1 MLIETHLLIY
11 NFTMKK
17 FFAFIMLVAVLAAPS
32 RADEGMWIPALIQKL
47 NIKDMQN
54 TGLRLSAE
62 DIYSINNSSLKDAI
76 VSIGGCT
83 AEMISPDG
91 LMLTNHHCAF
101 GDIQRHSSVENDYL
115 QNGFWAKTKTDELPN
130 PQKIARFLISTEEVT
145 DKVLA
150 EVTSGMSFEERNR
163 KVSQISARLE
173 REATDGTHYQAQ
185 VRSFYEQNRYFLF
198 VYETFR
204 DVRLVG
210 VPPQS
215 LGKFGGDTDNWSW
228 PRHTADFALYRVY
241 SGPDGKPASYSKD
254 NIPLK
259 PRHFLPISIKGV
271 QDGDYAMVM
280 GYPGTTNRYRTSTE
294 VEFTMNVTNAIRIDV
309 REKKLDIIKAY
320 METGPKAR
328 IQYANKYAGSSN
340 YYKYSIGQNLGL
352 NNLNVIEKKQTQER
366 EFEKWVA
373 ASPAR
378 QAKYGKALEM
388 IRSAYV
394 DIEDEMA
401 QDYLSEALLRGPEIF
416 MFAYRTRALYN
427 LLEKPAENKDR
438 ITQIANN
445 IEESLES
452 YFKDYDAGTDQKLAG
467 QLTRLYAERT
477 PARFHPKFFSTIK
490 SKFKGDFD
498 KYAAQMFAKTIFSDQ
513 AKLSAFLKNPS
524 KKVLD
529 NDPAFNAAGDV
540 FDMLRIIGEE
550 TQKTAAVLEEGRH
563 LWVAGLM
570 EMHPNRILYPDANST
585 MRLTYGT
592 VGSYEPR
599 DGVIYK
605 ETTTVNGYI
614 EKEIPGDDEFDVLA
628 RMKELILARD
638 FGRYADENGDLIAC
652 FISNNDITGGNSG
665 SPVINA
671 NGELIGCAFDGNWEA
686 MSGDLAFEPEIQ
698 RTISVDIRFVL
709 WVIDK
714 FAGATHLINE
724 MTIVE

>member
-1 MLIETHLLIY
+1 MNIF
-11 NFTMKK
+11 NMMKK
-17 FFAFIMLVAVLAAPS
+17 FLALIILAVVLVFPAK
-32 RADEGMWIPALIQKL
+32 ADEGMWIPALIHKL
-47 NIKDMQN
+47 NINDMQK
-54 TGLRLSAE
+54 TGLKLSAE

-115 QNGFWAKTKTDELPN
+115 QNGFWAKTKADELPN

-145 DKVLA
+145 EKVLA
-150 EVTSGMSFEERNR
+150 EVKPGMSFEERNR
-163 KVSQISARLE
+163 LISQASARLE
-173 REATDGTHYQAQ
+173 REATQGTHYQAQ
-185 VRSFYEQNRYFLF
+185 VRSFFEQNRYFLF

-210 VPPQS
+210 VPPQA

-259 PRHFLPISIKGV
+259 PRHFLPISLKGV
-271 QDGDYAMVM
+271 QDGDFAMVM
-280 GYPGTTNRYRTSTE
+280 GYPGTTNRYRTSVE

-320 METGPKAR
+320 METGPRAR

-352 NNLNVIEKKQTQER
+352 KNLNVIEKKQAQEK

-394 DIEDEMA
+394 DIEDEIA

-416 MFAYRTRALYN
+416 MFAYRSRALYN
-427 LLEKPAENKDR
+427 LLEKPAENSER
-438 ITQIANN
+438 IAQIANN
-445 IEESLES
+445 IQESLDS
-452 YFKDYDAGTDQKLAG
+452 YFRDYDAGTDQKLAG
-467 QLTRLYAERT
+467 RLMRLYAERT
-477 PARFHPKFFSTIK
+477 PARFHPKFFGTIK
-490 SKFKGDFD
+490 SKFKGDYD
-498 KYAAQMFAKTIFSDQ
+498 KFAAHMFSKTIFADQ
-513 AKLSAFLKNPS
+513 NKLSAFLKSPS

-529 NDPAFNAAGDV
+529 KDPAFIAAGDV

-550 TQKTAAVLEEGRH
+550 TQKTAAVLDEGRH

-570 EMHPNRILYPDANST
+570 EMYPDRIFYPDANST

-605 ETTTVNGYI
+605 ETTTVRGYI
-614 EKEIPGDDEFDVLA
+614 EKEIPGDDEFDVPP

-638 FGRYADENGDLIAC
+638 FGRYADENGNLIAC

-714 FAGATHLINE
+714 YAGARHLIEE

>member
-1 MLIETHLLIY
+1 
-11 NFTMKK
+11 MKK
-17 FFAFIMLVAVLAAPS
+17 FFALLFLVAVLAAPS
-32 RADEGMWIPALIQKL
+32 RADEGMWIPALIHKL
-47 NIKDMQN
+47 NINDMQN
-54 TGLRLSAE
+54 AGLRLSAE

-101 GDIQRHSSVENDYL
+101 GDIQRHSSVESDYL
-115 QNGFWAKTKTDELPN
+115 QNGFWAKTKGDELSN

-163 KVSQISARLE
+163 KVSQVSARLE
-173 REATDGTHYQAQ
+173 REATEGTHYQAQ
-185 VRSFYEQNRYFLF
+185 VRSFFEQNRYFIF

-210 VPPQS
+210 VPPQA

-241 SGPDGKPASYSKD
+241 AGPDGKPAAYSKE

-271 QDGDYAMVM
+271 QDGDFAMVM
-280 GYPGTTNRYRTSTE
+280 GYPGTTNRYKTSTE
-294 VEFTMNVTNAIRIDV
+294 VQYTMDVTNTIRIDV
-309 REKKLDIIKAY
+309 REKKLEIIKEY
-320 METGPKAR
+320 METGPRAR

-352 NNLNVIEKKQTQER
+352 NNLNVIEKKKAQEK
-366 EFEKWVA
+366 EFEQWVA

-378 QAKYGKALEM
+378 QAKYGKALDM

-394 DIEDEMA
+394 DIEDETA
-401 QDYLSEALLRGPEIF
+401 QEYLSESLLRGPEIF
-416 MFAYRTRALYN
+416 MFAYRSRALYN
-427 LLEKPAENKDR
+427 LLEKPEENKDR

-452 YFKDYDAGTDQKLAG
+452 YFKDYDAATDQKLAAR
-467 QLTRLYAERT
+467 LMRLYSERT
-477 PARFHPKFFSTIK
+477 NARFHPKFFGTIEG
-490 SKFKGDFD
+490 KFKGDYD
-498 KYAAQMFAKTIFSDQ
+498 KYAAQMFSKTVFADR

-529 NDPAFNAAGDV
+529 KDLAFVAAGDV
-540 FDMLRIIGEE
+540 FDLLRIIGEE
-550 TQKTAAVLEEGRH
+550 TQKSSAQLEEGRH
-563 LWVAGLM
+563 LWVAGLN
-570 EMHPNRILYPDANST
+570 EMQPNRVFYPDANST

-605 ETTTVNGYI
+605 EITTVDGYL
-614 EKEIPGDDEFDVLA
+614 EKEIPGDSEFDVPA
-628 RMKELILARD
+628 RMKELLLARN

-686 MSGDLAFEPEIQ
+686 MSGDLAFEPAIQ

-709 WVIDK
+709 WVIDIY
-714 FAGATHLINE
+714 AGATHLIDE
-724 MTIVE
+724 MTIVK

>member
-1 MLIETHLLIY
+1 
-11 NFTMKK
+11 MKR
-17 FFAFIMLVAVLAAPS
+17 FFALLFLVAVLAAPA

-47 NIKDMQN
+47 NINDMQN
-54 TGLRLSAE
+54 AGLRLSAE

-101 GDIQRHSSVENDYL
+101 GDIQRHSSVESDYL
-115 QNGFWAKTKTDELPN
+115 QNGFWAKTKGDELPN

-145 DKVLA
+145 EKVLA

-173 REATDGTHYQAQ
+173 REATEGTHYQAQ
-185 VRSFYEQNRYFLF
+185 VRSFFEQNRYFLF

-210 VPPQS
+210 VPPQA

-241 SGPDGKPASYSKD
+241 AGPDGKPASYSA
-254 NIPLK
+254 NNVPLK

-271 QDGDYAMVM
+271 QDGDFAMVM
-280 GYPGTTNRYRTSTE
+280 GYPGTTNRYKTSTE
-294 VEFTMNVTNAIRIDV
+294 VQYTMDVTNTIRIDV
-309 REKKLDIIKAY
+309 REKKLDIIKEY
-320 METGPKAR
+320 METGPRAR

-352 NNLNVIEKKQTQER
+352 NNLNVIEKKQAQEK

-378 QAKYGKALEM
+378 KEKYGKALEM
-388 IRSAYV
+388 IRSAYL
-394 DIEDEMA
+394 DIEDETA
-401 QDYLSEALLRGPEIF
+401 QEYLSEALLRGPEIF
-416 MFAYRTRALYN
+416 MFAYRSRALYN
-427 LLEKPAENKDR
+427 LLEKPEENKDR

-445 IEESLES
+445 IEESLDS
-452 YFKDYDAGTDQKLAG
+452 YFKDYDAATDQKLAAR
-467 QLTRLYAERT
+467 LMRLYAERT
-477 PARFHPKFFSTIK
+477 GARFHPRFFGTIK
-490 SKFKGDFD
+490 SKFKGDYD
-498 KYAAQMFAKTIFSDQ
+498 KYAAQMFSKTLFADQ

-524 KKVLD
+524 KKALD
-529 NDPAFNAAGDV
+529 KDLAFVAAGDV

-550 TQKTAAVLEEGRH
+550 TQKTAALLEEGRH

-570 EMHPNRILYPDANST
+570 EMQPNRVFYPDANST

-592 VGSYEPR
+592 VGSYIPR

-605 ETTTVNGYI
+605 ETTTVNGYL
-614 EKEIPGDDEFDVLA
+614 EKEIPGDDEFDVPA
-628 RMKELILARD
+628 RMKKLILARD
-638 FGRYADENGDLIAC
+638 FGRYADENGDLIAN

-686 MSGDLAFEPEIQ
+686 MSGDLAFEPAIQ

-709 WVIDK
+709 WVIDIY
-714 FAGATHLINE
+714 AGATHLIDE